1 MPFKPKNEALLGEQ
15 YRIMDELAVLG
26 TERRSLTV
34 RLDKVRE
41 RISALRQRNG
51 EICWQLSPERERGT
65 VTRLDFINRLRFRSN
80 SYEQAA

>member
-1 MPFKPKNEALLGEQ
+1 MPFKPTNEDLLGEQ

-34 RLDKVRE
+34 RLERVRE

-51 EICWQLSPERERGT
+51 DICWELSPERKRGT
-65 VTRLDFINRLRFRSN
+65 VTRVDFINRLRFKSTA
-80 SYEQAA
+80 YEQAA

>member
-34 RLDKVRE
+34 RLEKARDRM
-41 RISALRQRNG
+41 SSLRQRSG
-51 EICWQLSPERERGT
+51 EICWELSPERERGT
-65 VTRLDFINRLRFRSN
+65 MTRVDFLNRLRFKSTT
-80 SYEQAA
+80 YEQAA